1 MVRSHM
7 FLAVNPAIY
16 RDTRIF
22 LEGGWPQLP
31 RIPARASKVGDP
43 FGRVIPRIHQ
53 LVAAQNRPR
62 PHKRKW
68 LRDSVSLAAI
78 APACWVTDE

>member
-7 FLAVNPAIY
+7 LLAVNPTIY

-43 FGRVIPRIHQ
+43 FARMIPPIYQ
-53 LVAAQNRPR
+53 SAAVQNRPR

-68 LRDSVSLAAI
+68 LRDPVSFVAI
-78 APACWVTDE
+78 APACWTIDK